1 MNTLKGRS
9 DNRSM
14 MVHVAGAGVGLALAG
29 ALYVGVIRPVH
40 SARSNAIQQRTAVA
54 ELTDELSS
62 VESDI
67 NSTRAQIAALE
78 KQLDHSVQLQDP
90 SRLNRYV
97 TEVMRLATDSK
108 LSVLEAP
115 QGDYRPAHPDY
126 GRVPI
131 ALQGTGQ
138 PADVLAFLDK
148 LHEACRDIEVVGVE
162 LAASGGGDGGGLY
175 RVEMEWYTLP
185 VHRGAAPTGDGSKFP
200 GGADEADR
208 SGTRQENSAAGG

>member
-1 MNTLKGRS
+1 MSTLKGWSEDRS
-9 DNRSM
+9 LL
-14 MVHVAGAGVGLALAG
+14 VHVAGAGVGLALAG
-29 ALYVGVIRPVH
+29 ALYLGVIRPVH

-54 ELTDELSS
+54 DLTEELSG
-62 VESDI
+62 VENDI
-67 NSTRAQIAALE
+67 NSTRAQVVAME
-78 KQLDHSVQLQDP
+78 KQIEHTVRLQDP

-97 TEVMRLATDSK
+97 TEVMRLATESK

-131 ALQGTGQ
+131 ALQGAGQ

-148 LHEACRDIEVVGVE
+148 LHATCRDIEVVGIE
-162 LAASGGGDGGGLY
+162 LASGGAGGAGMY

-185 VHRGAAPTGDGSKFP
+185 VHRTAPAEKSESAGDA
-200 GGADEADR
+200 GGADR
-208 SGTRQENSAAGG
+208 SGGRREDSASGG